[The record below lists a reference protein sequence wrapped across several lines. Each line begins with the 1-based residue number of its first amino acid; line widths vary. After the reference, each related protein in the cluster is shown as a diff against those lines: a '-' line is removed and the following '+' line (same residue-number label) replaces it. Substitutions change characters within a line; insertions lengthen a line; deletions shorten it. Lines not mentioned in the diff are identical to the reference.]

1 MPSFSANISA
11 YGLPRRVRHAAAGLS
26 HDSRCQRHEAS
37 ATTNNSG
44 ARGAAGRPLSQQ
56 LSRNDFS
63 CRKSTLSL
71 ESLSARVDELERRL
85 ARLSP
90 SGWARAAKADAEPSR
105 RPAQLLAARDTSSN
119 IQGNETICIA
129 VPCAPKHW
137 PLVPRVLR
145 SVRQQSLQPQK
156 VLVALSHTEPSDCE
170 ARQQELSRLHAGA
183 ELKCVGGSGWTRGHN
198 RNVAAAACGN
208 VTIIAYIDADD
219 QMHPRRR
226 R

>member
-1 MPSFSANISA
+1 MRQPNM
-11 YGLPRRVRHAAAGLS
+11 RMVCRVACVTLLLASRTTAAANATRHRRRRILLERVALPEGRSLS
-26 HDSRCQRHEAS
+26 SSLCRE
-37 ATTNNSG
+37 
-44 ARGAAGRPLSQQ
+44 
-56 LSRNDFS
+56 NDFS

-90 SGWARAAKADAEPSR
+90 SGWARAAKADAEPRR

-145 SVRQQSLQPQK
+145 SVRLQSLQPQK